1 MNDISTLPKTTFS
14 GRRFTRKQ
22 LEQVQK
28 TVQTFKSLSRR
39 ELALTLCEHLD
50 WKTPNGKLKV
60 NSALALL
67 EKLES
72 YGIVTL
78 QTKRKI
84 KTRVKRIPAFT
95 EQPDTTPVNGTLD
108 AIGPV
113 KLQRITSQTDRENWK
128 AYIETYHYLKYKHPV
143 GAHIGY
149 FIFSESRQ
157 QILGCLLFTASAAW
171 TLAPRDKLI
180 GWGKNHR
187 QKLLHL
193 IISNNRFLIFPWVR
207 QTLISIN
214 PIILQQAIKILREK
228 TKSIYSK

>member
-1 MNDISTLPKTTFS
+1 MIFSTLPKTTFS
-14 GRRFTRKQ
+14 DADLPENSWRR
-22 LEQVQK
+22 VQE
-28 TVQTFKSLSRR
+28 TVQTFKNLSRK

-60 NSALALL
+60 NSALTLL

-78 QTKRKI
+78 PAKRK
-84 KTRVKRIPAFT
+84 TRTRIKRIPAFT
-95 EQPDTTPVNGTLD
+95 EQPDTTPINCTLE

-128 AYIETYHYLKYKHPV
+128 AYIQTYHYLTYKHPV

-149 FIFSESRQ
+149 FIVSESRQ

-171 TLAPRDKLI
+171 TLAPRDQLI
-180 GWGKNHR
+180 GWGKKQR
-187 QKLLHL
+187 QKRLHL
-193 IISNNRFLIFPWVR
+193 IISNNRFLIFPWVNVSNLAS
-207 QTLISIN
+207 QVLS
-214 PIILQQAIKILREK
+214 LAAKQVAK
-228 TKSIYSK
+228 